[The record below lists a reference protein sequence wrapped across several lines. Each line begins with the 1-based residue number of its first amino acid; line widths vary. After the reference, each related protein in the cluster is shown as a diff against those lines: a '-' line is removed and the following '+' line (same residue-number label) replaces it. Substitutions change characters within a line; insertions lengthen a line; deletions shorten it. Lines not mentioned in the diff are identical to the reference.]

1 MATSLIEASYTA
13 DGVKG
18 LLKDGGSA
26 RREAATQLIESLG
39 GKVEAFYFSFGAND
53 AYVIV
58 DMPDNVSLAAAS
70 LAVNSS
76 GAVTAKMVVL
86 LTPAEVD
93 EACRKSPDYQAPG
106 S

>member
-1 MATSLIEASYTA
+1 MAKYLLEVSYTS

-26 RREAATQLIESLG
+26 RRDAAAQLIESLG
-39 GKVEAFYFSFGAND
+39 GTVEAFYFSFGSSD
-53 AYVIV
+53 AYLIV
-58 DMPDNVSLAAAS
+58 DMPDNVSMTAAA

-76 GAVTAKMVVL
+76 GAVTASTVVL
-86 LTPAEVD
+86 LTAEEVD
-93 EACRKSPDYQAPG
+93 EACSKSPAYRAPG

>member
-1 MATSLIEASYTA
+1 MAKYLIDASYTA

-26 RREAATQLIESLG
+26 RRDAATQLIESLG
-39 GKVEAFYFSFGAND
+39 GTVEAFYFSFGSSD
-53 AYVIV
+53 AHVIV
-58 DMPDNVSLAAAS
+58 DMPDNVSATAAS

-76 GAVTAKMVVL
+76 GAVTAKLVVL
-86 LTPAEVD
+86 LTPEEVD
-93 EACRKSPDYQAPG
+93 EACSKVPAYEPPG

>member
-1 MATSLIEASYTA
+1 MAKYLIEASYTP

-18 LLKDGGSA
+18 LLKDGGLA
-26 RREAATQLIESLG
+26 RRDAATQLIETLG
-39 GKVEAFYFSFGAND
+39 GKVEAFYFSFGSSD

-58 DMPDNVSLAAAS
+58 DMPDNVSAAAAS

-76 GAVTAKMVVL
+76 GAVTANVVVL
-86 LTPAEVD
+86 MTPEEVD
-93 EACRKSPDYQAPG
+93 EACKKSPAYQAPG

>member
-1 MATSLIEASYTA
+1 MAKYLIEASYTP

-26 RREAATQLIESLG
+26 RRDAAAQLMETLG
-39 GKVEAFYFSFGAND
+39 GKVEAFYFSFGSSD

-58 DMPDNVSLAAAS
+58 DMPDNVSLAAAA

-76 GAVTAKMVVL
+76 GAVTVKTVVL
-86 LTPAEVD
+86 MTPEEVD
-93 EACRKSPDYQAPG
+93 EACRKRPAYRAPG

>member
-1 MATSLIEASYTA
+1 MAKYLIEASYTP

-26 RREAATQLIESLG
+26 RRDAATQLMEALG
-39 GKVEAFYFSFGAND
+39 GKIEAMYFSFGSSD

-58 DMPDNVSLAAAS
+58 DMPDNVSLAAAV
-70 LAVNSS
+70 LAVTSS
-76 GAVTAKMVVL
+76 GAVTAKTTVL
-86 LTPAEVD
+86 LTPEEVD
-93 EACRKSPDYQAPG
+93 EACQKNTEYRPPG

>member
-1 MATSLIEASYTA
+1 MAKYLIEASYTA
-13 DGVKG
+13 DGAKG

-26 RREAATQLIESLG
+26 RREAATQLIETLG
-39 GKVEAFYFSFGAND
+39 GKVEAFYFSFGSSD

-58 DMPDNVSLAAAS
+58 DMPDNVSVTAAS

-76 GAVTAKMVVL
+76 GAVTAKVVVL
-86 LTPAEVD
+86 MTPEEVD
-93 EACRKSPDYQAPG
+93 EACSKSPAYQAPG

>member
-1 MATSLIEASYTA
+1 MAKYLIEASYTP

-26 RREAATQLIESLG
+26 RRDAATQLMETLG
-39 GKVEAFYFSFGAND
+39 GTVEAFYFSFGSSD

-58 DMPDNVSLAAAS
+58 DMPDNVSVTAAA

-76 GAVTAKMVVL
+76 GAVTVRTVVL
-86 LTPAEVD
+86 LTPEEVD
-93 EACRKSPDYQAPG
+93 EACTMSPTYQAPG

>member
-1 MATSLIEASYTA
+1 MAKYLLEASYTA

-26 RREAATQLIESLG
+26 RLEAASQLIEGLG
-39 GKVEAFYFSFGAND
+39 GKVEAMYFSFGSSD
-53 AYVIV
+53 AYAII
-58 DMPDNVSLAAAS
+58 DMPDNVSATAAS

-76 GAVTAKMVVL
+76 GAVTTKLVVL
-86 LTPAEVD
+86 LTPEEVD
-93 EACRKSPDYQAPG
+93 EACSKSPAYQAPG

>member
-1 MATSLIEASYTA
+1 MAKYLIEASYTP

-18 LLKDGGSA
+18 LLKDGGSV
-26 RREAATQLIESLG
+26 RRDAATELLESLG
-39 GKVEAFYFSFGAND
+39 GKVEAFYFALGSGD

-58 DMPDNVSLAAAS
+58 DLPDNVSLAAAS

-76 GAVTAKMVVL
+76 GAVTAKTVVL
-86 LTPAEVD
+86 LTPEEID
-93 EACRKSPDYQAPG
+93 EACKKSPAYRAPG

>member
-1 MATSLIEASYTA
+1 MAKYLIEASYTA

-26 RREAATQLIESLG
+26 RREAAGQLIESLG
-39 GKVEAFYFSFGAND
+39 GEVEAFYFSFGSSD

-58 DMPDNVSLAAAS
+58 DMPDNVSLAAAA
-70 LAVNSS
+70 LAVNAS
-76 GAVTAKMVVL
+76 GAVTAKTVVL
-86 LTPAEVD
+86 LTPEEVD
-93 EACRKSPDYQAPG
+93 EACSKSPAYQPPG

>member
-1 MATSLIEASYTA
+1 MAKYLLEASYTA

-18 LLKDGGSA
+18 PLKDGGSA
-26 RREAATQLIESLG
+26 RREAATQLIETLG
-39 GKVEAFYFSFGAND
+39 GKVEAFYFSFGSSD

-58 DMPDNVSLAAAS
+58 DMPDNVSATAAS

-76 GAVTAKMVVL
+76 GAVTARLVVL
-86 LTPAEVD
+86 LTPEEVD
-93 EACRKSPDYQAPG
+93 EACSKSPAYQPPG

>member
-1 MATSLIEASYTA
+1 MAKYLIEASYTP

-26 RREAATQLIESLG
+26 RRDAATQLMEALG
-39 GKVEAFYFSFGAND
+39 GKIEAMYFSFGSSD

-58 DMPDNVSLAAAS
+58 DMPDNVSATAAS
-70 LAVNSS
+70 LAVNAS
-76 GAVTAKMVVL
+76 GAVTAKVVVL
-86 LTPAEVD
+86 LTPEEVD
-93 EACRKSPDYQAPG
+93 EACSKSPAYRPPG